1 MAAVG
6 DNAIWVAKPNGAL
19 FEKKTYDDRQLAG
32 FSIGEDSA
40 ALVLQKYGSSKGGE
54 LMMVLPTGDV
64 SFTASFDEDFRQVV
78 SVHNGALLLVSG
90 GLYKADLK
98 GLGTPIEVEQDCQR
112 VEKVG
117 NTLVTLGLAEL
128 RRVG

>member
-1 MAAVG
+1 
-6 DNAIWVAKPNGAL
+6 
-19 FEKKTYDDRQLAG
+19 
-32 FSIGEDSA
+32 
-40 ALVLQKYGSSKGGE
+40 
-54 LMMVLPTGDV
+54 MVLPTGDV